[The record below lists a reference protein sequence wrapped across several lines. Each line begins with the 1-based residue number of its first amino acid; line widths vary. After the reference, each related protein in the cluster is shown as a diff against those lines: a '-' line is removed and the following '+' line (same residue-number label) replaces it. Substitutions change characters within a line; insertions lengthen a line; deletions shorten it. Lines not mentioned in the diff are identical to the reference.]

1 MKPVRN
7 LRFPGNILL
16 VDGIS
21 GSGKTMIT
29 RLIDGYSACTSP
41 AFNYSLEHLCIL
53 HSAGEIDTEAAQLL
67 MSLNL
72 DQKRF
77 DDSISREVNLRF
89 TDLSSVL
96 KSTKRLEYFSSL
108 FKNDSEIVSNQRMRD
123 YPNLCFVTHQLNHTT
138 DLIKLAYEDSLFE
151 IICVRHPYYLIS
163 HWASYVDMI
172 GSNPRDFTLWNDYLG
187 LPIPWFIEKYPD
199 RYVGS
204 DLINRAAL
212 CVIEILS
219 QSLFKLSK
227 ETSDN
232 QMVISFENFVLNP
245 LPTLSQ
251 LKQWPSLG
259 KPIKVDEIMRK
270 ERVPRG
276 HINMGRPLSIYKR
289 YGAGALESSAS
300 MKADFQKQELFAKR
314 QLKPD
319 IFRELQLLSERYLKY
334 FGEWY
339 L

>member
-1 MKPVRN
+1 
-7 LRFPGNILL
+7 
-16 VDGIS
+16 
-21 GSGKTMIT
+21 
-29 RLIDGYSACTSP
+29 
-41 AFNYSLEHLCIL
+41 
-53 HSAGEIDTEAAQLL
+53 
-67 MSLNL
+67 
-72 DQKRF
+72 
-77 DDSISREVNLRF
+77 
-89 TDLSSVL
+89 
-96 KSTKRLEYFSSL
+96 
-108 FKNDSEIVSNQRMRD
+108 
-123 YPNLCFVTHQLNHTT
+123 
-138 DLIKLAYEDSLFE
+138 
-151 IICVRHPYYLIS
+151 
-163 HWASYVDMI
+163 
-172 GSNPRDFTLWNDYLG
+172 
-187 LPIPWFIEKYPD
+187 
-199 RYVGS
+199 
-204 DLINRAAL
+204 
-212 CVIEILS
+212 
-219 QSLFKLSK
+219 
-227 ETSDN
+227 
-232 QMVISFENFVLNP
+232 MVISFENFVLNP